1 MSSLNFNYL
10 LKYIVIGDSSVG
22 KSNILLRYTHNQ
34 FNEEYQSTIGVEFGA
49 KNIKINNKIYRIQI
63 WDTAGQENFR
73 SITRAYYKNSVCA
86 LVVYDITKRESFEN
100 VQSWIQDCRNQSPK
114 TIIMVLV
121 GNKNDLENLREVSY
135 DEGEEFAKNN
145 DMIFFETSA
154 KTGKNVS
161 AIFEKTSQIIS
172 QKINENYYDLEND
185 SCGIK
190 VGMIDGNS
198 FNNNTSTQNISLD
211 FNDRKEEEQS
221 DCC

>member
-86 LVVYDITKRESFEN
+86 LVVYDRTKIESFEN
-100 VQSWIQDCRNQSPK
+100 VQSWIQDCRNQTPK

-121 GNKNDLENLREVSY
+121 GNKNDLENIRDVSY

-221 DCC
+221 EC

>member
-1 MSSLNFNYL
+1 MSSFNFNYL
-10 LKYIVIGDSSVG
+10 LKFIVIGDSSVG
-22 KSNILLRYTHNQ
+22 KSNILLRYTQNEFNQ
-34 FNEEYQSTIGVEFGA
+34 EYQSTIGVEFGA

-121 GNKNDLENLREVSY
+121 GNKDDLENEIDVSF
-135 DEGEEFAKNN
+135 DEGEQFAKNN
-145 DMIFFETSA
+145 NMIFYETSA
-154 KTGKNVS
+154 KTGKNVNE
-161 AIFEKTSQIIS
+161 IFENTVNNIS
-172 QKINENYYDLEND
+172 KKIEENYYDLEND

-190 VGMIDGNS
+190 VGMIEGNLYNS
-198 FNNNTSTQNISLD
+198 INNNNNISLD
-211 FNDRKEEEQS
+211 FDDKKEENYG
-221 DCC
+221 CC

>member
-114 TIIMVLV
+114 TIIMILV
-121 GNKNDLENLREVSY
+121 GNKNDLENERDVSF
-135 DEGEEFAKNN
+135 DEGEQFAKNN
-145 DMIFFETSA
+145 NMIFYETSA
-154 KTGKNVS
+154 KTGKNVNE
-161 AIFEKTSQIIS
+161 IFENTVNNIS
-172 QKINENYYDLEND
+172 KKIEENYYDLEND

-190 VGMIDGNS
+190 VGMIEGNLYNS
-198 FNNNTSTQNISLD
+198 INNNNNISLD
-211 FNDRKEEEQS
+211 FDDKKEENYG
-221 DCC
+221 CC